1 MSGFFIF
8 RQLVWAPKPDCECCK
23 EQLLFAFDLHLRVDK
38 ADSAFFVEIK
48 VAADAGLVFNR
59 QFVPFLFGHAVGIGF
74 LWLGQRL
81 RFGSAGGNQKH

>member
-1 MSGFFIF
+1 MSGFFLFFDNWSGRRGLTANIVGNNF
-8 RQLVWAPKPDCECCK
+8 F
-23 EQLLFAFDLHLRVDK
+23 FAFDLHLRVDK

-59 QFVPFLFGHAVGIGF
+59 QFLFGHAVGIGF